1 MTYIIENA
9 TILKERRMTKA
20 SLLIE
25 KGKILSIR
33 PDYKRY
39 RFIRMNASSFIMTPT
54 STLLN
59 KEFPLDLTFQE
70 LKHYF
75 INEFI
80 LKGCTTFITVAK
92 INHEHE
98 LSKEIKRVHTRLLNS
113 PIDYIIGVRIPSRLL
128 TPALLRK
135 CKREK
140 VPAIFVDIHHVD
152 ELAALP
158 WGWLR
163 EAMFPYNSPLIPIFV
178 NSDEK
183 ERNEAKIKWKRVME
197 KEKMPSINEEIA
209 ENEPVPYPILKKI
222 GIFPKKSSIHQGL
235 ELSYNLYLKSREIRN
250 IEEAELFHY
259 HRHMLVHSVHKGE
272 VIRAQD
278 YIDFRPGFGEHV
290 KIDTPSY
297 FTI

>member
-9 TILKERRMTKA
+9 TILKERKMTKT

-25 KGKILSIR
+25 NGKILSIK

-39 RFIRMNASSFIMTPT
+39 RFIRMNAASFIMTPT
-54 STLLN
+54 STLLH
-59 KEFPLDLTFQE
+59 KELPLDLPFQE
-70 LKHYF
+70 LKAYF

-80 LKGCTTFITVAK
+80 LKGCTTFITLAAVNQEQA
-92 INHEHE
+92 
-98 LSKEIKRVHTRLLNS
+98 LSKEIKRVNTRLLNS
-113 PIDYIIGVRIPSRLL
+113 PIDYIIGVKISSRLL
-128 TPALLRK
+128 TPSLLRK

-140 VPAIFVDIHHVD
+140 VPAIFVEINQVD
-152 ELAALP
+152 ELYSLP

-163 EAMFPYNSPLIPIFV
+163 EAMFPYNSPLIPLFV
-178 NSDEK
+178 NKNER
-183 ERNEAKIKWKRVME
+183 ERNYALAEWKRMME
-197 KEKMPSINEEIA
+197 KEKIPAIHEEIA
-209 ENEPVPYPILKKI
+209 ENEPIPYSVLKKI

-250 IEEAELFHY
+250 IEEVELFHY
-259 HRHMLVHSVHKGE
+259 YRHILVHTVHKGE
-272 VIRAQD
+272 VIRAKD

-290 KIDTPSY
+290 KINTPSY